1 MFQRQPWK
9 GQLKPW
15 ISQPRQAPQTFAD
28 QPEIE
33 TLGVTQWLIAVA
45 ALASATTLGCF
56 LIGDVLSRLA

>member
-1 MFQRQPWK
+1 M
-9 GQLKPW
+9 KPW

-33 TLGVTQWLIAVA
+33 TPGVAQWLIAVA
-45 ALASATTLGCF
+45 AFASATTLGCF